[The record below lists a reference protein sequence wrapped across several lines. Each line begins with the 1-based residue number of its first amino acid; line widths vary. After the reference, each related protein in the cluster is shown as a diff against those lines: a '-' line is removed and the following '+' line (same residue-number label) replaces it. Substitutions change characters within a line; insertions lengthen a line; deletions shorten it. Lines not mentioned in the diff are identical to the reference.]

1 MKRLKDFFYDKND
14 ILIALAILVLAAAL
28 IIWRMEVIMAYPKTM
43 AEKTGTVNT
52 TEEKAVDSKS
62 DQENGEDS
70 DSSQG
75 SSVWTNG
82 VLSHEVTVTVQGG
95 SATAAVQ
102 SLIDAGLFESYDQYA
117 GVCKA
122 AGYTPENIKA
132 TTFTFQ
138 AGSTD
143 GHCKDSYTV
152 MLRIQQSEF
161 PPFRLSYGRSGA
173 PVFTVH

>member
-122 AGYTPENIKA
+122 ARVYP
-132 TTFTFQ
+132 
-138 AGSTD
+138 
-143 GHCKDSYTV
+143 
-152 MLRIQQSEF
+152 
-161 PPFRLSYGRSGA
+161 
-173 PVFTVH
+173 